1 MAEPTFEQPD
11 AQPDG
16 VDAIIPRDWSEK
28 AWDDSLSEVR
38 GMIGGARGPGGR
50 TLPDTHKQAFIA
62 AVIYLESNTD
72 GRNTKDTLLEEKSV
86 KGMLSALLRSNNDY
100 FEKQIKVPEVPDT
113 MVIDAQIVGLLNNF
127 AKHLSDRLQE
137 EKTDLE
143 KPFIEIVTQ
152 ALDGQGRGR
161 SN

>member
-1 MAEPTFEQPD
+1 M
-11 AQPDG
+11 
-16 VDAIIPRDWSEK
+16 
-28 AWDDSLSEVR
+28 
-38 GMIGGARGPGGR
+38 
-50 TLPDTHKQAFIA
+50 
-62 AVIYLESNTD
+62 
-72 GRNTKDTLLEEKSV
+72 
-86 KGMLSALLRSNNDY
+86 LRSNNDY

-137 EKTDLE
+137 EKTELE

-152 ALDGQGRGR
+152 ALDGQGRSR